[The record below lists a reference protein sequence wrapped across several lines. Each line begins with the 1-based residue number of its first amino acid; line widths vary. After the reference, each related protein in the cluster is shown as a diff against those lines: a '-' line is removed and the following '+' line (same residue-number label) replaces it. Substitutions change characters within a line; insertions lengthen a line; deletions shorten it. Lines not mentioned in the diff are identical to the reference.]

1 MSAGAGLNL
10 AFPFRRPAGIA
21 SPFPFRRLRHFI
33 RDARAGATAV
43 VAAAVVLMTVGAGA
57 VIADHLLLVDKR
69 DTLKAAID
77 AAGTAATLELG
88 RLLDQNPN
96 LTDAEIESALV
107 PVARRYI
114 ELNLE
119 HLPED
124 RLTRA
129 KVTLA
134 VELAVDRV
142 LRTVDIDAATDLGGT
157 LLSESLP
164 MLKDTVPSG
173 ATRAGAQ
180 VESLVE
186 PVEVVLAIDV
196 SLSMDRRL
204 NWHRACNNCP
214 DSRMNVVKRA
224 ASRLVDIL
232 DPSAENRVA
241 IGVVPWHHFVRLD
254 ADTADTWET
263 NGWAVYP
270 TSRLYPR
277 PYLCSGA
284 EGECSPPP
292 PAFSQN
298 IAPSAPEEGWN
309 GCLDGDRTG
318 PVRTHAK
325 LPDTVE
331 DGLDTPLERPFAQA
345 FYPAGRGHSYQCLTT
360 PFPHGATRQYCFSGT
375 RYSYYTNSGTYAIKT
390 LNDAEMGCADDN
402 PPILPLSNDA
412 NDVKAAIDALAPVG
426 DHTDSALGVVWAQSL
441 LESSWNATWG
451 GGAHPIDP
459 TSTNGVELRKVIV
472 LLTDGEDTKCGYD
485 GRDCAG
491 TQIAFSRSE
500 ACSAAKAEGTE
511 IFVIT
516 AMHQSRVSDSLA
528 EALRGC
534 SSQSDDSDNTYVFI
548 GNVTAD
554 DLESAFADIANQLR
568 SVRRIN

>member
-1 MSAGAGLNL
+1 MSSDAGLNL
-10 AFPFRRPAGIA
+10 ALPFRRPAGVA
-21 SPFPFRRLRHFI
+21 PSSLSRWLRHFI
-33 RDARAGATAV
+33 RDTRAGATAV
-43 VAAAVVLMTVGAGA
+43 VAAAVVLMTLGAGA
-57 VIADHLLLVDKR
+57 VVADHLLLVDKR
-69 DTLKAAID
+69 DTLKSAID

-142 LRTVDIDAATDLGGT
+142 LRTVDVDAATDLGGT

-196 SLSMDRRL
+196 SYSMDRRL
-204 NWHRACNNCP
+204 NTDRACDDCA

-232 DPSAENRVA
+232 APSAENRVA

-254 ADTADTWET
+254 ADAASTWET

-270 TSRLYPR
+270 TSRLYPQ
-277 PYLCSGA
+277 PYKCGWQ
-284 EGECSPPP
+284 ECSPPP
-292 PAFSQN
+292 PAFAQN
-298 IAPSAPEEGWN
+298 TAPSAPQDWN
-309 GCLDGDRTG
+309 GCLDGDRIG
-318 PVRTHAK
+318 VGAVRKHAA
-325 LPDTVE
+325 LPDSV
-331 DGLDTPLERPFAQA
+331 DDWLDAPLDRPAAQA
-345 FYPAGRGHSYQCLTT
+345 FYPAGRGHAYQCLTT
-360 PFPHGATRQYCFSGT
+360 PFPHGATKQICFSGT
-375 RYSYYTNSGTYAIKT
+375 RYSYYTNTHTYAAKP
-390 LNDAEMGCADDN
+390 LNDPEMGCADDN

-412 NDVKAAIDALAPVG
+412 TEVKTAIDALAPIG
-426 DHTDSALGVVWAQSL
+426 DVTDSALGVVWAQSL
-441 LESSWNATWG
+441 LESSWNEAWG

-459 TSTNGVELRKVIV
+459 TSTEGVELRKVIV
-472 LLTDGEDTKCGYD
+472 LLTDGEDTKCGVYSNRHC
-485 GRDCAG
+485 GG
-491 TQIAFSRSE
+491 TQLGFSPSE
-500 ACSAAKAEGTE
+500 ACSAAKAKGTE

-516 AMHQSRVSDSLA
+516 AMHQNRVSNSLA
-528 EALRGC
+528 TTLRAC
-534 SSQSDDSDNTYVFI
+534 SSESDDSDNTYTFI
-548 GNVTAD
+548 GNVTDD
-554 DLESAFADIANQLR
+554 DLETAFADIANQLR

>member
-10 AFPFRRPAGIA
+10 AFPFRRPTGIA

-69 DTLKAAID
+69 DTLKSAID
-77 AAGTAATLELG
+77 AAGIAATAELG

-114 ELNLE
+114 ELNLD

-142 LRTVDIDAATDLGGT
+142 LRTVDVDAAADLGGT

-196 SLSMDRRL
+196 SKSMDRQL
-204 NWHRACNNCP
+204 NSHRACDDCA

-232 DPSAENRVA
+232 APSAENRVA

-263 NGWAVYP
+263 NRWAVYP
-270 TSRLYPR
+270 TSRLYPQ
-277 PYLCSGA
+277 PYICGWN
-284 EGECSPPP
+284 ECSPPP

-298 IAPSAPEEGWN
+298 TAPSPPQDQEWN

-325 LPDTVE
+325 LPDSV
-331 DGLDTPLERPFAQA
+331 DDWLDTPEDRPVAQA
-345 FYPAGRGHSYQCLTT
+345 FFPAGRGHSYQCLTT
-360 PFPHGATRQYCFSGT
+360 PFPYGATRQICFSGT
-375 RYSYYTNSGTYAIKT
+375 RHVYYTNTNTYGTKT
-390 LNDAEMGCADDN
+390 LNDAQMGCAADN

-412 NDVKAAIDALAPVG
+412 TKVKTAIGALAPIG
-426 DHTDSALGVVWAQSL
+426 DVTDSALGVVWAQSL

-451 GGAHPIDP
+451 GGTHPIDP
-459 TSTNGVELRKVIV
+459 TSTNGADLRKVVV
-472 LLTDGEDTKCGYD
+472 LLTDGEDTKCGVWQD
-485 GRDCAG
+485 EHCGG
-491 TQIAFSRSE
+491 TQLGFSPTE
-500 ACSAAKAEGTE
+500 ACSAAKAKGTE

-516 AMHQSRVSDSLA
+516 AMHQDRVSDSLA
-528 EALRGC
+528 ETLRDC
-534 SSQSDDSDNTYVFI
+534 SSESDDSDNTYVFI
-548 GNVTAD
+548 GNVTTD